1 MATKSARSKYTRGKS
16 RRCVGAPL
24 EGLRVLD
31 MTQIVAGPFCTTML
45 ANLGAEVVKLESL
58 GRGDD
63 LRSIGRYEGRAG
75 HEDYFNANNY
85 SKKSIAL
92 NLKDP
97 AQREVARALARKA
110 DVFVENF
117 APGTARRL
125 GMGWQSLHRLNPR
138 LVYCSISGFG
148 QTGPYSDR
156 LAMDIVIQ
164 AISGV
169 MSVTGE
175 EGGRPVQIG
184 APLADVISGMFAAY
198 AVVGALHSVKQD
210 GKGRYIDLSMQAAMI
225 ATLGPRMGQPLQAGT
240 SPTPFGNE
248 NAMRVPSDVCFT
260 RDGVPIFYMVQND
273 RLWAPF
279 CRAVGKPE
287 WIEDARFADNVTRV
301 RNRKLINEL
310 VNARFA
316 ELDAA
321 EVIPQLERENVPF
334 SKVNNYQDALADIQL
349 AHRGVVRALNHPTS
363 GRIRVVG
370 PPWIMTDN
378 RVKPFSPPLLG
389 QHTTEVLRTWLGWNP
404 ARAKKFKAELDAT
417 PRA

>member
-24 EGLRVLD
+24 EGLRVFD

-92 NLKDP
+92 NLKVP

-125 GMGWQSLHRLNPR
+125 GMGWQSLHRMNPR

-225 ATLGPRMGQPLQAGT
+225 ATLGPRMGQPCRPERPRRRLA
-240 SPTPFGNE
+240 
-248 NAMRVPSDVCFT
+248 T
-260 RDGVPIFYMVQND
+260 RTQCAF
-273 RLWAPF
+273 R
-279 CRAVGKPE
+279 
-287 WIEDARFADNVTRV
+287 
-301 RNRKLINEL
+301 
-310 VNARFA
+310 
-316 ELDAA
+316 
-321 EVIPQLERENVPF
+321 
-334 SKVNNYQDALADIQL
+334 
-349 AHRGVVRALNHPTS
+349 PTS
-363 GRIRVVG
+363 ALPGMECRFSIWSRTTGCGRRSVG
-370 PPWIMTDN
+370 PSGSLSGSRM
-378 RVKPFSPPLLG
+378 RAS
-389 QHTTEVLRTWLGWNP
+389 QTT
-404 ARAKKFKAELDAT
+404 
-417 PRA
+417 